1 MQEDSSFAVAYNTP
15 HFNKLQRHSIREHAT
30 IDPDGADGARQVY
43 SLCFDERKLLFAATN
58 SLALIKAND
67 SKLTLGI

>member
-1 MQEDSSFAVAYNTP
+1 MQEDSSYAVAYNSGIQ
-15 HFNKLQRHSIREHAT
+15 QRHSIREHAT